1 MREGDSVTPEERKR
15 EKARQLRYRKPAVKG
30 LNLWEIR
37 ERLDEMMDACD
48 EVRYWTDNDE
58 ETLLAALDGDE
69 DDEYEFKM
77 MFADLSAEIDRFY
90 DDLQYNCYVE
100 DHFDDVMVGIGA
112 GSYTDG
118 YLGFDTYEG
127 DYFGIDVPEDWL
139 KGDAGK
145 KLERMTKKE
154 LIETMAQCLKI
165 VISFLGIRAR
175 YDSIKAALDILRS
188 ENVSYLKEVKKIGE
202 LYEAADQ
209 AGWYDWKP
217 EVKEFER
224 TIAVL
229 PQVAWIQ

>member
-1 MREGDSVTPEERKR
+1 MTPEERKR

-90 DDLQYNCYVE
+90 DDLRYNCYVE

-118 YLGFDTYEG
+118 YLGFDQ
-127 DYFGIDVPEDWL
+127 
-139 KGDAGK
+139 
-145 KLERMTKKE
+145 R
-154 LIETMAQCLKI
+154 
-165 VISFLGIRAR
+165 
-175 YDSIKAALDILRS
+175 
-188 ENVSYLKEVKKIGE
+188 
-202 LYEAADQ
+202 
-209 AGWYDWKP
+209 
-217 EVKEFER
+217 
-224 TIAVL
+224 
-229 PQVAWIQ
+229 

>member
-1 MREGDSVTPEERKR
+1 MTPEEKKR
-15 EKARQLRYRKPAVKG
+15 EKAKQLRYRKPAVKG

-37 ERLDEMMDACD
+37 ERLDEMMEACD
-48 EVRYWTDNDE
+48 EVRYWTDTDE

-77 MFADLSAEIDRFY
+77 MFADLAAEIDRFY
-90 DDLQYNCYVE
+90 DDLLYNCYVE
-100 DHFDDVMVGIGA
+100 DHFDDVMVGVGA

-118 YLGFDTYEG
+118 YIGFDAFEG

-165 VISFLGIRAR
+165 VISFIGIQAR

-217 EVKEFER
+217 KVKEFER
-224 TIAVL
+224 TIAAL